1 MCKYS
6 WVSFNGPDSDT
17 RISRFEH
24 LAQGTSRHPKIN
36 VIGKAQKK
44 TSRSDI
50 LHPRQGTSSFFY
62 LWRKMLDT
70 YFFSAP
76 RPHTSAFKG
85 LCTAFDLKQNPDK
98 TPNLVAALCF
108 YPFQT
113 PLIVWLLGQDWT
125 EGSLPLCLEWSFLYS
140 TSTTLT
146 FLEEMM
152 VQKVLGAEPRR
163 VRYYS
168 NHYTGGRLFIASSV
182 WSHEL
187 YFLGSR
193 VALH

>member
-17 RISRFEH
+17 HISRFEH
-24 LAQGTSRHPKIN
+24 LVRGTSRHPKIN

-44 TSRSDI
+44 MSRSDI
-50 LHPRQGTSSFFY
+50 LHIRQGTSSFIY

-70 YFFSAP
+70 YFFSVP

-108 YPFQT
+108 LSFSNYPY
-113 PLIVWLLGQDWT
+113 
-125 EGSLPLCLEWSFLYS
+125 SLTTWPGLNRRFS
-140 TSTTLT
+140 TSVLSGHFCTVLAPLWH
-146 FLEEMM
+146 FWKKWWYRKSWEQSPEE
-152 VQKVLGAEPRR
+152 
-163 VRYYS
+163 
-168 NHYTGGRLFIASSV
+168 
-182 WSHEL
+182 
-187 YFLGSR
+187 
-193 VALH
+193 